1 MASSSHASKHVWTK
15 EEKAI
20 LVECLVEFV
29 STGGWKSDNDTFR
42 PAEGLLNKLCPYYD
56 ELAYVFRRDRA
67 TGRGAE
73 TFADVK
79 SNDPSGY
86 EGFQLHDRNDI
97 EIPTMYNQGFNM
109 SRRIYGPHDL
119 VEHPMVGLDQSDQSK
134 KGGGQRVE
142 HVDLIHKAMKCA
154 NDQLRVIVEWTSVA
168 LQNETTV
175 HQEVLCQLH
184 AIPELSRLDRVHY
197 SRILFCNLDDMR
209 GFLEILEDEKMDFCT
224 VLLREDS

>member
-1 MASSSHASKHVWTK
+1 MNVDDLEDIDMGDSVYARTVGDDIHYIETSNEWTQWRD
-15 EEKAI
+15 E
-20 LVECLVEFV
+20 LVIDMFNKWQLP
-29 STGGWKSDNDTFR
+29 K
-42 PAEGLLNKLCPYYD
+42 GLLNKLCPYYD

-79 SNDPSGY
+79 SNDPNGY

-109 SRRIYGPHDL
+109 SKRIYGPHDL
-119 VEHPMVGLDQSDQSK
+119 VEHPM
-134 KGGGQRVE
+134 
-142 HVDLIHKAMKCA
+142 CA
-154 NDQLRVIVEWTSVA
+154 NDQLRAIVEWPSVA

-175 HQEVLCQLH
+175 RQEVLCQLH
-184 AIPELSRLDRVHY
+184 AIPELSRLDMVHC

-224 VLLREDS
+224 VLLRELLNVLLLPPPDFMFF